1 MMQRPFIIIGAGG
14 HARVLLDT
22 LLSTKHTVI
31 GLTDPQQQDTL
42 AAHLLFNHPLLGS
55 DEIVLQHSPDNVLLC
70 NGLGMIP
77 GPNLHRRMFIYQYFR
92 TCGYTFPTIVHPS
105 AILAGNVDLK
115 EGTQIMAG
123 SVIQTGAV
131 IGENTIIN
139 TRVTVDHDA
148 IIGNHVH
155 LAPGTTVSGDVSI
168 GNHSF
173 VGAGSTIIQGVN
185 IAENCI
191 VAAGSV
197 IIRDIPEGAK
207 VIGVPAR
214 II

>member
-1 MMQRPFIIIGAGG
+1 
-14 HARVLLDT
+14 
-22 LLSTKHTVI
+22 
-31 GLTDPQQQDTL
+31 
-42 AAHLLFNHPLLGS
+42 
-55 DEIVLQHSPDNVLLC
+55 
-70 NGLGMIP
+70 MIP

-92 TCGYTFPTIVHPS
+92 TCGYTFPTIVHRPQS
-105 AILAGNVDLK
+105 WPESKILR

-148 IIGNHVH
+148 IIGNHVIW
-155 LAPGTTVSGDVSI
+155 LREQPS
-168 GNHSF
+168 
-173 VGAGSTIIQGVN
+173 QGRQYWQPLICWSRLNDYPSVN